1 MAIPVID
8 FSRLDGDERAA
19 ALGEIAAGFEQWG
32 FFQLVNTGIPD
43 ELLERVKKVCSDC
56 YKLREE
62 GFNGANPAVKALAA
76 LVEQEGEGLAPRKV
90 EGMDWEDV
98 FTLHDDLPWPSIPP
112 TFKETMMEYRTELKK
127 LAEKLLGVME
137 ELLGLEEGQITKVFS
152 KDGDFEPFYGTKV
165 SHYPPCPRP
174 EMVDGLRAHTD
185 AGGLILLFQ
194 DDRVGGLQ
202 VLGRDGR
209 WADVQPVENAI
220 VINTGDQIE
229 VMSNGRY
236 KSAWHRVLATRD
248 GNRRSIASFYNPA
261 RAATIAPA
269 IPAAAD
275 SGTGGDYPSFSFGDY
290 MEVYIKQKFQGKE
303 PRFAA
308 AAAIK
313 TTVD

>member
-8 FSRLDGDERAA
+8 FSRLDGDDRAA
-19 ALGEIAAGFEQWG
+19 ALAEIASGFEEWG

-43 ELLERVKKVCSDC
+43 ELLERVKKVCNDC

-62 GFNGANPAVKALAA
+62 GFNGSNPAVKALAA
-76 LVEQEGEGLAPRKV
+76 LVDQEGEGLATRKV
-90 EGMDWEDV
+90 QGMDWEDV
-98 FTLHDDLPWPSIPP
+98 FTLQDDMPWPSIPP
-112 TFKETMMEYRTELKK
+112 TFKETMMEYRRELKK

-137 ELLGLEEGQITKVFS
+137 ELLGLEEGLITKVFS

-202 VLGRDGR
+202 VLRDGV
-209 WADVQPVENAI
+209 WTDVQPVENAI

-236 KSAWHRVLATRD
+236 KSAWHRVLAIRE

-269 IPAAAD
+269 IPAAVD
-275 SGTGGDYPSFSFGDY
+275 SGPGADYPSFSFGDY
-290 MEVYIKQKFQGKE
+290 MEVYLKQKFQDKE

-308 AAAIK
+308 AAATAKK
-313 TTVD
+313 TMD